1 MKINWLNLV
10 KNKYIISSL
19 VFLVWMTFLNDIDLV
34 FVIQKRQELTEL
46 REQVER
52 LEDEIIIA
60 EEALDDLNNNTE
72 SLEKFAREEYLMRR
86 SNEDLYII
94 KEVSIE

>member
-1 MKINWLNLV
+1 MKIKWLNLV
-10 KNKYIISSL
+10 KNKYIISSV

-34 FVIQKRQELTEL
+34 FVIQKRQELSEL
-46 REQVER
+46 KEQVER

>member
-10 KNKYIISSL
+10 KNKYIISSV